1 MSLNTFSDLSEKE
14 FSAMVTGFRPG
25 PVEREKSSELVMSK
39 EAKLEPLPDSF
50 DRREKGARTN
60 IKKSMP
66 PFYSKSQIR
75 ENNLVCDSP
84 KLFNSLIP
92 NFVRCKEPE

>member
-39 EAKLEPLPDSF
+39 EAKLEPLPDSV
-50 DRREKGARTN
+50 DWLEKGARTN

-66 PFYSKSQIR
+66 PFYSKSQIQ

>member
-25 PVEREKSSELVMSK
+25 QVEREKSSELVMSK
-39 EAKLEPLPDSF
+39 EAKLEPLPDSV
-50 DRREKGARTN
+50 DWLEKGAWTN

-66 PFYSKSQIR
+66 PFYTSQIR
-75 ENNLVCDSP
+75 ENNLVFDSP

>member
-39 EAKLEPLPDSF
+39 EAKLEPLPDSV
-50 DRREKGARTN
+50 DWLEAWTN

-66 PFYSKSQIR
+66 PFYSKSQIQ